1 MHGWAGEWGAKIFE
15 WLHGGVVCNV
25 ASDLR
30 VGRRRELLVL
40 LVLGDGE
47 DAGER
52 EGWGGQHFGT
62 RASN

>member
-1 MHGWAGEWGAKIFE
+1 MHGWAGEWGAKILE

-30 VGRRRELLVL
+30 VGRRRELVLV
-40 LVLGDGE
+40 VLGDDE
-47 DAGER
+47 EAGER
-52 EGWGGQHFGT
+52 EGWGGQHFGR